1 MLLGEIEAIERNN
14 SLTNDELSKFAA
26 ILPVIEPIL
35 EANNL
40 HTDFKFL
47 SIYKKYL
54 SHTESI
60 RNSESG
66 VFWTISKPVAKDY
79 GLIVSDRI
87 DERKHLIKATYAA
100 AKKLASDKKNSSDW
114 AETLCKQ
121 LVSEEILKEL
131 TTNSD
136 VSNITIDSPKHAPI
150 IDFLAFK
157 SFIEA
162 KFVRIGNL
170 EHKMVYPYTSGSG
183 KTLGELSEKL
193 DIDIHQLIKDNQW
206 LQEGKIPPSY
216 PVILHIPLSK
226 YYEIKKL
233 DNDEGLNTELE
244 LGFPVLTLNE
254 SLSKGLGGTF
264 YTINGLPGI
273 QAEMGDKLI
282 NLAYKSGI
290 SHKKFLAY
298 NDMQPMDNIHIGQ
311 VYYLKEK
318 RDKADIPFHISKPEE
333 TLWEIS
339 QQYAVKL
346 KKLLDFNRLTGIT
359 KLQPR
364 QIIWMQEKRPKNEA
378 IQYIPLPAKEPEGI
392 KLEVIAKKNSTYNFS
407 ASTENAPVGKENIY
421 IVPAK
426 KEEPT
431 LKIEETIVPNEAIAD
446 EVNLETSA
454 TKKKFLV
461 HSVEQGDT
469 IASIS
474 RKYDVTIKQIVT
486 LNNLTSSI
494 IEVGDK
500 IIVKKN

>member
-14 SLTNDELSKFAA
+14 SLTDEELSKFAA

-40 HTDFKFL
+40 HSDFKFL
-47 SIYKKYL
+47 SIYRKYP
-54 SHTESI
+54 SHTEAN

-66 VFWTISKPVAKDY
+66 VFWSISKPVAKDY
-79 GLIVSDRI
+79 GLLISDEI
-87 DERKHLIKATYAA
+87 DERKHLLKATYAA
-100 AKKLASDKKNSSDW
+100 VEKLASDKKNSSDW
-114 AETLCKQ
+114 AETLYKQ
-121 LVSEEILKEL
+121 LVNKEILTEL
-131 TTNSD
+131 TANSD
-136 VSNITIDSPKHAPI
+136 VSNITLDSPKYAPI

-157 SFIEA
+157 SFVEA
-162 KFVRIGNL
+162 NFVRIGNL

-216 PVILHIPLSK
+216 TVILYIPLSK

-273 QAEMGDKLI
+273 QAEMGDKFI

-311 VYYLKEK
+311 VYYLREK

-333 TLWEIS
+333 TIWEIS

-346 KKLLDFNRLTGIT
+346 KKLLVFNRLTGIT

-364 QIIWMQEKRPKNEA
+364 QLIWMQEKRPKNEA
-378 IQYIPLPAKEPEGI
+378 IQYIPLPAKEPGGI

-407 ASTENAPVGKENIY
+407 ASTENIPVGKENIY

-426 KEEPT
+426 KEEPAPKT
-431 LKIEETIVPNEAIAD
+431 EETIILKEAILD
-446 EVNLETSA
+446 EVNLEVSA

-461 HSVEQGDT
+461 HNVEQGDT

-474 RKYDVTIKQIVT
+474 RRYDVTIKQIVT

>member
-1 MLLGEIEAIERNN
+1 MLLNEIEAIERNN
-14 SLTNDELSKFAA
+14 SLTDEELSKFAA
-26 ILPVIEPIL
+26 ILPLIEPIL
-35 EANNL
+35 EEKNL
-40 HTDFKFL
+40 HNDFKFL
-47 SIYKKYL
+47 SVYNKYPIHNKA
-54 SHTESI
+54 SESY
-60 RNSESG
+60 ESG
-66 VFWTISKPVAKDY
+66 VFWTISESTARDY
-79 GLIVSDRI
+79 SLKVSEEI
-87 DERKHLIKATYAA
+87 DERKHVIKATHAA
-100 AKKLASDKKNSSDW
+100 AKKLASDKKNSSNW
-114 AETLCKQ
+114 AETLYKQ
-121 LVSEEILKEL
+121 LVSEEIVVDLMA
-131 TTNSD
+131 NSD
-136 VSNITIDSPKHAPI
+136 VSNITLDSPKYAPI

-157 SFIEA
+157 SFIES
-162 KFVRIGNL
+162 KFIRIGNL
-170 EHKMVYPYTSGSG
+170 EHKMVYPYVSGTG

-206 LQEGKIPPSY
+206 LLKGKIPPSY
-216 PVILHIPLSK
+216 PVILYIPLSK

-244 LGFPVLTLNE
+244 LGFPVLTLNQN
-254 SLSKGLGGTF
+254 LSKGLGGTF

-273 QAEMGDKLI
+273 QAEMGDKFI

-318 RDKADIPFHISKPEE
+318 RDRADIPFHISKPEE

-346 KKLLDFNRLTGIT
+346 KRLLDFNRLTGIT

-364 QIIWMQEKRPKNEA
+364 QLIWMQEKRPKNEA
-378 IQYIPLPAKEPEGI
+378 IQYIPLQTKEPEEI
-392 KLEVIAKKNSTYNFS
+392 KVEPLAAKNSTYSFS
-407 ASTENAPVGKENIY
+407 ASTDNTPVAKETVY
-421 IVPAK
+421 VVPVK
-426 KEEPT
+426 KEETKPT
-431 LKIEETIVPNEAIAD
+431 REIEEAIPAKANSD
-446 EVNLETSA
+446 ETAV

-474 RKYDVTIKQIVT
+474 RRYDVTIKQLVT
-486 LNNLTSSI
+486 LNNLTSSN

-500 IIVKKN
+500 IIVKRNY